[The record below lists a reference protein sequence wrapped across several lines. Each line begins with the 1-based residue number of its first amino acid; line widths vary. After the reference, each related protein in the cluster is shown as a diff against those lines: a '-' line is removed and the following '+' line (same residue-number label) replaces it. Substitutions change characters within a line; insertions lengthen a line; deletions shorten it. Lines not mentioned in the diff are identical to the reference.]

1 MNKNSNV
8 VIFATQSCQHRP
20 VLEKYLKQLGVEYKV
35 TYFEEHPDKFEQ
47 LGLRHS
53 PNLIVDGEVVF
64 EDMPSLQEL
73 RRTFEESA
81 DES

>member
-1 MNKNSNV
+1 MNTDSNV
-8 VIFATQSCQHRP
+8 VIFATRSCQHSP
-20 VLEKYLKQLGVEYKV
+20 VLEKYLKQLGIEYTV
-35 TYFEEHPDKFEQ
+35 SYFEDNPDKFEQ

-73 RRTFEESA
+73 RRSVGESA
-81 DES
+81 AES